1 WYANFNSSL
10 LPSRSFAGLTHY
22 TKDFLTVGGY
32 GRSNLASKANDNA
45 IPNKPTITY
54 RGPAGFPADA
64 LTFQSS
70 SFSDPQGGRTFG
82 SMEWRVGEIRNP
94 STPNYV
100 EGDRYIYEIET
111 YYQSARLTPF
121 QSQFT
126 FPTVEVRPGR
136 TYRARVRHIDT
147 SGRAS
152 DWSNPVEF
160 TATTPDLDP
169 WTDNLMVTE
178 VQYNPLPAS
187 ADEIGA
193 GFVTS
198 DFEFIEIQNIS
209 STLTLDL
216 AEIRFTKG
224 IDFDFA
230 NGVIT
235 SLAPGAYA
243 LVVRNQDAFESRYGA
258 GLPVAGS
265 YGPDNLSNGGENV
278 KLSFG
283 AGATIQ
289 EFHYLDVAPWPSSPD
304 GTGVSLALVNPAAA
318 PDHAD
323 PFNWRASVTVGG
335 SPGEAEQT
343 GALVNWRDD
352 NFTAAELADP
362 GISGDAVDIDLDG
375 MNTIMEYAFVGDPR
389 SSDPENLPR
398 LVTVTDGG
406 LDYIGLAVRRRL
418 GAGDLTYEV
427 EVSDDLRDWIVE
439 SGAVTVS
446 SVDNGDGSVTETL
459 RLPVTVVSGVRMFLR
474 VRVTVS

>member
-1 WYANFNSSL
+1 
-10 LPSRSFAGLTHY
+10 
-22 TKDFLTVGGY
+22 FLTVRGY
-32 GRSNLASKANDNA
+32 GRSNLASKAVDNA
-45 IPNKPTITY
+45 IPDRPAITY
-54 RGPAGFPADA
+54 TGPAGFPADA

-362 GISGDAVDIDLDG
+362 
-375 MNTIMEYAFVGDPR
+375 
-389 SSDPENLPR
+389 
-398 LVTVTDGG
+398 
-406 LDYIGLAVRRRL
+406 
-418 GAGDLTYEV
+418 
-427 EVSDDLRDWIVE
+427 
-439 SGAVTVS
+439 
-446 SVDNGDGSVTETL
+446 
-459 RLPVTVVSGVRMFLR
+459 
-474 VRVTVS
+474 